1 MEFFKA
7 YNSLKAE
14 AKYGCYSEKITE
26 IIAELYTSSLMF
38 LNNVDKTPLVSLV
51 PEKKYFS
58 FSKETIISR
67 PINEILYNPDFKNW
81 ELLSE
86 KIKTNSFL
94 PSDANLIKSTLYS
107 IAISFCACVDLIKI
121 GDQKTPGTFFEYF
134 IAYFFSW
141 RVNVNPQNSIQILS
155 LDDESISLPTDFIFN
170 LGKDKQKFHMP
181 IKTSSRE
188 RSIMLWAHQ
197 KLLNGIYGD
206 GRFMGTPVLL
216 TETKVDKKRKEVVEI
231 CLPSQWRLYQLY
243 IAKLTRIYYLDLP
256 FAYKNLN
263 DQFPPIAVRDFS
275 DFFFEW
281 DELSPS

>member
-1 MEFFKA
+1 MLEA
-7 YNSLKAE
+7 YNKLKDE
-14 AKYGCYSEKITE
+14 AKNGCYSESMTDILS
-26 IIAELYTSSLMF
+26 ELYASSLDF
-38 LNNVDKTPLVSLV
+38 LSTLEKTPLVSMV
-51 PEKKYFS
+51 PDKKYFS
-58 FSKETIISR
+58 FTKASIISR
-67 PINEILYNPDFKNW
+67 PINEVLYNPDIRNW

-86 KIKTNSFL
+86 KIKNNNL
-94 PSDANLIKSTLYS
+94 EISDTDLIKSTLYS
-107 IAISFCACVDLIKI
+107 IAISFCANVDLIKT

-141 RVNVNPQNSIQILS
+141 RVNINPQNSIQILN

-170 LGKDKQKFHMP
+170 LGKNKQKFHMP

-197 KLLNGIYGD
+197 KLLDGIYGN

-216 TETKVDKKRKEVVEI
+216 TETKVDKRKKEVVEI

-256 FAYKNLN
+256 NAYKNLN
-263 DQFPPIAVRDFS
+263 NQFPPIAVRDFS

-281 DELSPS
+281 NELSPS